1 MATVRLLLHVM
12 LAGVYV
18 FLTSVTL
25 LVQLTSSDLTL
36 MGGGVLTLLGA
47 WAGASS
53 TLRTKESL
61 YAAAAGVGLLLLLA
75 LRGYTYNLVVT
86 FWILVVMVPLSL
98 TLWLV
103 VAWRRWSEVAEEEA
117 HTLRATH

>member
-1 MATVRLLLHVM
+1 MLHVM

-18 FLTSVTL
+18 FLTSLTL
-25 LVQLTSSDLTL
+25 LVQLAGPVSFV
-36 MGGGVLTLLGA
+36 GVAVLTLLGA

-61 YAAAAGVGLLLLLA
+61 FAAAAGVGLLLLLA
-75 LRGYTYNLVVT
+75 LRGTAFSSWMNV
-86 FWILVVMVPLSL
+86 WITTVMVPLSL
-98 TLWLV
+98 SVWAV
-103 VAWRRWSEVAEEEA
+103 VAWRRASEEAEEA

>member
-1 MATVRLLLHVM
+1 M

-18 FLTSVTL
+18 LFTSLTL
-25 LVQLTSSDLTL
+25 LVQLAGPELSFL
-36 MGGGVLTLLGA
+36 GVAVLTLLGA

-61 YAAAAGVGLLLLLA
+61 SAAAAGVGLMLLLA
-75 LRGYTYNLVVT
+75 LRGNAFSSWMNV
-86 FWILVVMVPLSL
+86 WITVVMVPLAL
-98 TLWLV
+98 CVWAV
-103 VAWRRWSEVAEEEA
+103 VAWRRASEEAEEA

>member
-1 MATVRLLLHVM
+1 MLHVM

-18 FLTSVTL
+18 FLTSLTL
-25 LVQLTSSDLTL
+25 LVQLAGPELSIL
-36 MGGGVLTLLGA
+36 GVGVLTLLGA

-61 YAAAAGVGLLLLLA
+61 SAAAAGVGLMLLLA
-75 LRGYTYNLVVT
+75 LRGNAFSTWMNV
-86 FWILVVMVPLSL
+86 WIIMVMVPLSL
-98 TLWLV
+98 TVWAV
-103 VAWRRWSEVAEEEA
+103 VAWRRASEEAEEA